1 MDTTND
7 NRNVSLYSFTR
18 RDKWV
23 REAIEF
29 WAIPPLDLDSIFT
42 YDNFQQCYLGQS
54 PKIRKF
60 QSKWQYHREYRGNK
74 SRFLAHKVDK
84 KDRGENQKM
93 ENCSMFTSCHANLW
107 AKSAWNYCRSK
118 SLYIYLILNYCVF
131 GNSLIEDLIRNHL
144 RFLDSGSI
152 NRWLMF
158 LKNVCLKYIS
168 GRGRVVKASD

>member
-1 MDTTND
+1 MRIDVKKHCPKVLLKLVKGSILDLDTWDIPKLSWKSKGRGVSPKWLRYYIILLSKLFNSKSSQSSSLWMPRIAPND

-18 RDKWV
+18 IDKWV

-93 ENCSMFTSCHANLW
+93 ENCSMFTSCQ
-107 AKSAWNYCRSK
+107 S
-118 SLYIYLILNYCVF
+118 
-131 GNSLIEDLIRNHL
+131 
-144 RFLDSGSI
+144 
-152 NRWLMF
+152 
-158 LKNVCLKYIS
+158 
-168 GRGRVVKASD
+168 